1 MSNTENNYTET
12 DLGNISLNPRGE
24 YDHSA
29 AYEYLDAVSY
39 QGGSY
44 FCLAELET
52 TITGIAPDPG
62 HNSEHWQMIALPG
75 DMTPEYIAAHDDVIN
90 KAKQVETSRAVV
102 ELSQQ
107 EIESAH
113 TDIQQLHSNTMQA
126 AQEAENSRDSAAG
139 YAQSAEKSRK
149 AVAESEQNINAQI
162 TGFDGKVTESIAQAE
177 AQIGS
182 TRQQAIGT
190 ITDQQDISVNA
201 VKTEGEKII
210 TKVENDAK
218 TVADDRASVEVA
230 AQNVVDNAQAVAQNT
245 QAVADNTA
253 SAAVSAE
260 SAKISA
266 DNAARSA
273 KSVEDASKQI
283 EQNKKD
289 VASLKEDIG
298 ELNKVSKKILSVSII
313 QKCEVADGYYW
324 NFIEGGKESKEINE
338 NYIAIKIPVEGN
350 KLIVYGEFQDW
361 ASRYVNDGVYT
372 PVENTYISRN
382 TQTSKVAEFNNIP
395 TDAKYLCLSF
405 YKGGLD
411 TSIESINVVSGEFRQ
426 NLSYR
431 KTNFVDGLEV
441 YTKYEVDDKLDKLGE
456 IRINK
461 IYVATTGSD
470 TEGNGTKEKPY
481 ATVLKANDI
490 ITDASEK
497 NKYEIIVADGT
508 YTDLQEK
515 YKGQNGSDY
524 QGVIAK
530 SYVTYK
536 SESNNPEKC
545 IFIWDGGVGYD
556 TISNDTCTNKCFFH
570 INSVTV
576 NTVIKGFKFV
586 GSNLRYC
593 LHFESNCL
601 TTPYIENCIFD
612 WHGRDFSPKNGP
624 VIGMG
629 GCIFSH
635 ITFKDCKFLN
645 SQNDAGIQWHDNT
658 YPYDWMNGRYEPEGL
673 CPKGAVIECI
683 DCLFDNLNI
692 QVRSQNE
699 DRPMPCCLI
708 LKNCGGLKNV
718 YPSII
723 AGGTKNYW
731 KLFNQCSF
739 IENDLLTDATETT
752 TYDEMTSIKTSNN

>member
-1 MSNTENNYTET
+1 MIKQSVSLASNGVVKVPGYEQMVRFGYTKNRGVYRLAVTASGEWEGLTIRAFWHVPDGKDPASSLVVGGYVAVPASVTAQPGSGCVTFEGSDGTKTVTSADLRYRVSANSGIEDGTEPEPGTPAWQQ
-12 DLGNISLNPRGE
+12 LV
-24 YDHSA
+24 
-29 AYEYLDAVSY
+29 DAVHADATA
-39 QGGSY
+39 
-44 FCLAELET
+44 AEQAKT
-52 TITGIAPDPG
+52 DAQTAA
-62 HNSEHWQMIALPG
+62 SE
-75 DMTPEYIAAHDDVIN
+75 AA
-90 KAKQVETSRAVV
+90 TSAGNADQ
-102 ELSQQ
+102 S
-107 EIESAH
+107 
-113 TDIQQLHSNTMQA
+113 
-126 AQEAENSRDSAAG
+126 AQEAADSLQELKDGIANG
-139 YAQSAEKSRK
+139 DFKGEKGDPGP
-149 AVAESEQNINAQI
+149 AVALDTTLIHEGEAADAKA
-162 TGFDGKVTESIAQAE
+162 TGDAIHGVSDDIVAE
-177 AQIGS
+177 AA
-182 TRQQAIGT
+182 RAKE
-190 ITDQQDISVNA
+190 A
-201 VKTEGEKII
+201 
-210 TKVENDAK
+210 EN
-218 TVADDRASVEVA
+218 
-230 AQNVVDNAQAVAQNT
+230 Q
-245 QAVADNTA
+245 
-253 SAAVSAE
+253 
-260 SAKISA
+260 
-266 DNAARSA
+266 
-273 KSVEDASKQI
+273 
-283 EQNKKD
+283 
-289 VASLKEDIG
+289 LKEDIG
-298 ELNKVSKKILSVSII
+298 NLNKVSEKISSVSII
-313 QKCEVADGYYW
+313 QKCEVSDGYYW
-324 NFIEGGKESKEINE
+324 NFIAGGKETKEIND
-338 NYIAIKIPVEGN
+338 NYIAVKIPVEGN

-361 ASRYVNDGVYT
+361 ASRYVNNGAYT
-372 PVENTYISRN
+372 PVESTYISHN
-382 TQTSKVAEFNNIP
+382 TQTSKVAEFYNIP

-411 TSIESINVVSGEFRQ
+411 TSIESVNVVSGEFRQ
-426 NLSYR
+426 YLSYR
-431 KTNFVDGLEV
+431 KTDFVNSVDV
-441 YTKYEVDDKLDKLGE
+441 YTKDEIDDKLGE
-456 IRINK
+456 IHINK

-481 ATVLKANDI
+481 ATVLKANDVV
-490 ITDASEK
+490 TNASEK

-556 TISNDTCTNKCFFH
+556 TISNDTCANKCFFH
-570 INSVTV
+570 INSVTI

-612 WHGRDFSPKNGP
+612 WHGRDFAPKNGP

-629 GCIFSH
+629 GSIFSH

-658 YPYDWMNGRYEPEGL
+658 YPYDWINGRYEPEGL

-683 DCLFDNLNI
+683 DCLFDGLNV

-739 IENDLLTDATETT
+739 IKNDLLTDATETT
-752 TYDEMTSIKTSNN
+752 TYDEMTSIKTSTN

>member
-1 MSNTENNYTET
+1 MKYDYTVIQDGQT
-12 DLGNISLNPRGE
+12 
-24 YDHSA
+24 
-29 AYEYLDAVSY
+29 YL
-39 QGGSY
+39 
-44 FCLAELET
+44 E
-52 TITGIAPDPG
+52 
-62 HNSEHWQMIALPG
+62 
-75 DMTPEYIAAHDDVIN
+75 
-90 KAKQVETSRAVV
+90 
-102 ELSQQ
+102 
-107 EIESAH
+107 
-113 TDIQQLHSNTMQA
+113 
-126 AQEAENSRDSAAG
+126 
-139 YAQSAEKSRK
+139 
-149 AVAESEQNINAQI
+149 
-162 TGFDGKVTESIAQAE
+162 
-177 AQIGS
+177 
-182 TRQQAIGT
+182 
-190 ITDQQDISVNA
+190 SVN
-201 VKTEGEKII
+201 
-210 TKVENDAK
+210 
-218 TVADDRASVEVA
+218 
-230 AQNVVDNAQAVAQNT
+230 VV
-245 QAVADNTA
+245 
-253 SAAVSAE
+253 
-260 SAKISA
+260 
-266 DNAARSA
+266 
-273 KSVEDASKQI
+273 
-283 EQNKKD
+283 
-289 VASLKEDIG
+289 L
-298 ELNKVSKKILSVSII
+298 
-313 QKCEVADGYYW
+313 
-324 NFIEGGKESKEINE
+324 
-338 NYIAIKIPVEGN
+338 
-350 KLIVYGEFQDW
+350 
-361 ASRYVNDGVYT
+361 
-372 PVENTYISRN
+372 
-382 TQTSKVAEFNNIP
+382 
-395 TDAKYLCLSF
+395 
-405 YKGGLD
+405 
-411 TSIESINVVSGEFRQ
+411 GEFRQ

-431 KTNFVDGLEV
+431 KTRFVDRLEV
-441 YTKYEVDDKLDKLGE
+441 YTKDEVDDKLGE
-456 IRINK
+456 IHINK

-481 ATVLKANDI
+481 ATVLKANDV

-556 TISNDTCTNKCFFH
+556 TISDEACTNKCFFH
-570 INSVTV
+570 INSQTI

-586 GSNLRYC
+586 GANLRYC

-612 WHGRDFSPKNGP
+612 WHGRDFLPKNGP

-708 LKNCGGLKNV
+708 VKNCGGLKNV
-718 YPSII
+718 YPTII

-739 IENDLLTDATETT
+739 IKNDLLTDATETT
-752 TYDEMTSIKTSNN
+752 TYDEMTSVKTSTD